1 MNLLEQAFG
10 GYAALA
16 MGLLAALGSGLLIG
30 LERERHKGRG
40 HDGGRHAEPAGLR
53 TFTIA
58 ALAGALAYG
67 LEVPGLVAVGA
78 LAITVLAAMAYFRS
92 SEHDPGLTTE
102 MALLATYL
110 IGVLC
115 VQAPMLGA
123 PAAVTLT
130 ALLSARTGLH
140 RFATRWLKEQELHD
154 GLLLAALALVV
165 LPIMPTEPLP
175 WLAGMKA
182 HSLMG
187 LLLLLLGLQAFGY
200 VALRLLGAQKGLALS
215 GLMSGLVSSTA
226 TIATMGQRAKAE
238 PGLLMACTS
247 GAIMSTAATWLQASL
262 MLLALAPEAAL
273 RFLPLAG
280 AGILVAGG
288 AGISLALRAQRSAEL
303 AAKPQNPPSAAPA
316 RGSHSQSGGPLRLK
330 EAAFIALLLS
340 AVAVLVSWAESRFG
354 SSGLFAAVTLAGLA
368 DAHSP
373 VASLAGLA
381 HAGQI
386 DADLM
391 CRGVLAAIASNSLTR
406 SVTAWLSGGRR
417 FALMVAGVLF
427 SSLAL
432 AAAMLWVILP
442 ALA

>member
-10 GYAALA
+10 AQAGLA
-16 MGLLAALGSGLLIG
+16 MGLMAALGSGLLIG

-40 HDGGRHAEPAGLR
+40 HAGTRAQEPAGLR

-58 ALAGALAYG
+58 ALAGALAHG
-67 LEVPGLVAVGA
+67 LAVPGLVAVGA

-92 SEHDPGLTTE
+92 SERDPGLTTE

-115 VQAPMLGA
+115 VQAPLLGT

-130 ALLSARTGLH
+130 ALLSARTALH
-140 RFATRWLKEQELHD
+140 RFATRMLREDELHD

-165 LPIMPTEPLP
+165 LPLMPTEPLP

-187 LLLLLLGLQAFGY
+187 LMLLLLGLQAFGY
-200 VALRLLGAQKGLALS
+200 VALRLLGAQTGLALS

-226 TIATMGQRAKAE
+226 TIAAMGQRARAE
-238 PGLLMACTS
+238 PPLFLACAA
-247 GAIMSTAATWLQASL
+247 GAVMSSAATWLQASL
-262 MLLALAPEAAL
+262 MLLALAPEAAM
-273 RFLPLAG
+273 RFLPMGG
-280 AGILVAGG
+280 AGIAVAGG
-288 AGISLALRAQRSAEL
+288 AGLLLARQARLTQKAQASD
-303 AAKPQNPPSAAPA
+303 AAPA
-316 RGSHSQSGGPLRLK
+316 TAKAVQRGGPLRLK
-330 EAAFIALLLS
+330 EAALIALLLS
-340 AVAVLVSWAESRFG
+340 VVTVVVSWAEQRFG
-354 SSGLFAAVTLAGLA
+354 SSGLFGAVALTGLA
-368 DAHSP
+368 DAHAP

-386 DADLM
+386 DARLM
-391 CRGVLAAIASNSLTR
+391 CQGVLAAIASNSLTR
-406 SVTAWLSGGRR
+406 SLTAWLAGGPR
-417 FALMVAGVLF
+417 FALIVASVLF

-432 AAAMLWVILP
+432 AAALLWLLLP
-442 ALA
+442 FLS

>member
-10 GYAALA
+10 THATLA
-16 MGLLAALGSGLLIG
+16 TGMLAALGSGLLIG

-40 HDGGRHAEPAGLR
+40 HAGGRSLEPAGLR

-58 ALAGALAYG
+58 AMSGAMAQGLA
-67 LEVPGLVAVGA
+67 VPGLVAVGA
-78 LAITVLAAMAYFRS
+78 LAITILAAMAYFRS
-92 SEHDPGLTTE
+92 SERDPGLTTE

-115 VQAPMLGA
+115 VQAPMLGT
-123 PAAVTLT
+123 PAAVILT

-200 VALRLLGAQKGLALS
+200 VALRLLGAQTGLALS

-238 PGLLMACTS
+238 PALLLACTS
-247 GAIMSTAATWLQASL
+247 GAVMSTAATWLQASL
-262 MLLALAPEAAL
+262 MLLALAPEAAM

-280 AGILVAGG
+280 VGILIAGG
-288 AGISLALRAQRSAEL
+288 TGLFLAYRAHREL
-303 AAKPQNPPSAAPA
+303 AYGESTQVGSAPQNRNTQAQA
-316 RGSHSQSGGPLRLK
+316 GGPLRLK
-330 EAAFIALLLS
+330 EAALIALLLS

-354 SSGLFAAVTLAGLA
+354 HSGLFAAVALAGLA

-386 DADLM
+386 DAELM
-391 CRGVLAAIASNSLTR
+391 CQGVLAAIASNSVTR
-406 SVTAWLSGGRR
+406 SITAWVSGGRR
-417 FALMVAGVLF
+417 FAAIVAAVLF

-432 AAAMLWVILP
+432 AAGLLWFILP